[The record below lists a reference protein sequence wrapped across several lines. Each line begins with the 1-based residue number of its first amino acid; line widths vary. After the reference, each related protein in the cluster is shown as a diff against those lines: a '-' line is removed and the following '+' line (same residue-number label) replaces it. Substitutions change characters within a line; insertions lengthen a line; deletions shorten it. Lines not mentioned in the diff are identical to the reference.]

1 MSRQRS
7 NRRHALPY
15 RVLSVVI
22 VGGLL
27 ALLLAAF
34 SGPSQQVLSS
44 RASLLLLAGVLFV
57 FAVVLEFV
65 FRDLARLRERVRLL
79 EKERES

>member
-44 RASLLLLAGVLFV
+44 RTLLLLLAGMLLV
-57 FAVVLEFV
+57 FAVILELV